1 MGDLEVPEEDPEALE
16 KALESYRQ
24 SKTAS
29 RKQKPTKIANS
40 EKEFVTPFNVR
51 SPQGISFTIEE
62 SVPVGGEGSIPLQSK
77 SEIEGTKGDTGA
89 GEGQVRARGNGSDER
104 GRDAEE
110 GQGGAGENNSEQ
122 EK

>member
-1 MGDLEVPEEDPEALE
+1 MEDLEVPKEDPEALE
-16 KALESYRQ
+16 KALESYQR

-29 RKQKPTKIANS
+29 QKQKPSKIANF

-51 SPQGISFTIEE
+51 SPQWVSFTVDE
-62 SVPVGGEGSIPLQSK
+62 SAPVGGEGSIPLQSK

-104 GRDAEE
+104 GRGAGE